1 VTIEGRGHRVLL
13 VSGFVA
19 VIFTVPLTQA
29 VIELR
34 DGETPQA
41 LDLFRH
47 TPTEANLRIYEDD
60 LESRSWFAATLRP
73 WMQYARFAALSD
85 GGEKAIVGRD
95 GWWFYRPGVRYLMER
110 SVSDPTG
117 RTGHDQAV
125 KVIVAF
131 RDRLADRGIKLLIVP
146 VPGKASIYPDK
157 LAGRASQADPS
168 VREHTRRVID
178 DLTAAGVEVLDPFDA
193 LASIR
198 RQMAGEP
205 DLAPPPQAYMIQ
217 DTHWTRWGVARAAE
231 TVARRI
237 RELGWA
243 PTGSTA
249 YAIKGARVSRQGDVV
264 RMLRSP
270 QIERLFPPAEM
281 YCQQIVRKDTGEAYR
296 DDPSA
301 PILVLGDSFLR
312 IYERDEPGSA
322 GFISHLARALRQP
335 LASIVNDG
343 GASTLVRQEL
353 ARRPELLAGKKLV
366 VWEFVERDIRFG
378 MEGWQDVPLPPPVS
392 TLPAATTTG
401 PAP

>member
-1 VTIEGRGHRVLL
+1 VTIEGRGHQVLL

-19 VIFTVPLTQA
+19 AIFTVPVTQA

-34 DGETPQA
+34 DGEMPQA

-60 LESRSWFAATLRP
+60 LESRSWFAKTLRP
-73 WMQYARFAALSD
+73 WMQYARFVTLSD

-110 SVSDPTG
+110 PVSDPTG
-117 RTGHDQAV
+117 RTGHDQALEA
-125 KVIVAF
+125 IVAF
-131 RDRLADRGIKLLIVP
+131 RDRLAGRGIKLLVVP

-157 LAGRASQADPS
+157 LTARASQADPS
-168 VREHTRRVID
+168 VRAHTRRMID
-178 DLTAAGVEVLDPFDA
+178 DLSAAGVEVVDLFDA

-198 RQMAGEP
+198 QIIGEH
-205 DLAPPPQAYMIQ
+205 DCAPRPQAYMIR
-217 DTHWTRWGVARAAE
+217 DTHWTPGGVARAAWAA
-231 TVARRI
+231 ARRI
-237 RELGWA
+237 RKLGWA

-249 YAIKGARVSRQGDVV
+249 YATKGTLVRRQGDVV

-281 YCQQIVRKDTGEAYR
+281 HCEQIVRKDTGERYQ
-296 DDPSA
+296 DDPNA

-322 GFISHLARALRQP
+322 GFISHLAWTLRQP
-335 LASIVNDG
+335 VASIVNDG

-353 ARRPELLAGKKLV
+353 ARKPELLAGKKLV

-378 MEGWQDVPLPPPVS
+378 MEGWQDVPLPPPIS
-392 TLPAATTTG
+392 TLPTNTTT
-401 PAP
+401 APVP